1 MSIIKKSLK
10 MFVVAAIA
18 GLSIINNVQ
27 ANGWDWSGPYKSKQ
41 SQVET
46 LVIADDEGA
55 SRVLADLILAESKQP
70 YLKLPGKASKL
81 IAFVGA
87 KQSKGIE
94 IPEKDFKRFIE
105 FLSPKRIL
113 VIAATGEKRDKF
125 VGMLP
130 ENKTV
135 VIIYNNE
142 NWLKTAKTISV
153 LFNMSYLA
161 NDFERLYTKA
171 YINSPYRPTKAKKK
185 EVKIG
190 SKAITTS
197 SKKITPKAAPKK
209 ESAPVNK
216 PVSTKDKLEKGYVIE
231 K

>member
-10 MFVVAAIA
+10 MFVVATVA
-18 GLSIINNVQ
+18 GLSIINTVQ
-27 ANGWDWSGPYKSKQ
+27 ANSWDWSGPYKSKQ
-41 SQVET
+41 SQIET

-70 YLKLPGKASKL
+70 YLKLPGKANKS
-81 IAFVGA
+81 IACFAA
-87 KQSKGIE
+87 KQRKGIE
-94 IPEKDFKRFIE
+94 IPEKDFSRFIE

-113 VIAATGEKRDKF
+113 VIAATGENRDKF
-125 VGMLP
+125 IGMLP

-135 VIIYNNE
+135 VVIYNNE
-142 NWLKTAKTISV
+142 NWMKTAKTISV
-153 LFNMSYLA
+153 LFNMSYLSK
-161 NDFERLYTKA
+161 DFERLYTQV

-190 SKAITTS
+190 SKVIKT
-197 SKKITPKAAPKK
+197 TPKATPKK
-209 ESAPVNK
+209 EKAPVNK
-216 PVSTKDKLEKGYVIE
+216 PVSTKDKLEKSYVIE